1 MPKSAVE
8 GTAVFCVGVMPV
20 IVWARSFSDVCWK
33 SPVCLDKVDADPEP
47 RGHPMP
53 TSHQISNEF
62 ISVDVSSLGAEMQA
76 LTARD
81 GRSYL
86 WNGDATFWTGRSPIL
101 FPIVGRAPDDQLVI
115 GGKSY
120 PMGQHGFARRSEFV
134 LAASN
139 ATMTRHELPAS
150 DATKAV
156 YPFDFLLAV
165 EHRVE
170 GRAVTVTADVS
181 NRGDTPM
188 PFGLGF
194 HSAFVWPLPGAEG
207 QPHGVTLDNQGEPP
221 LVRLDGGLV
230 KPGTL
235 PSPFAAGHLV
245 LDHALFDADAM
256 IFPQGAGSGLEYGA
270 ESGPRLRFHFDNLP
284 NLALWTKPGAPFL
297 CVEPWHGTAA
307 EIGGSKEL
315 AERPYSTILAPGAVA
330 RFAFTV
336 EIPA

>member
-1 MPKSAVE
+1 
-8 GTAVFCVGVMPV
+8 
-20 IVWARSFSDVCWK
+20 
-33 SPVCLDKVDADPEP
+33 
-47 RGHPMP
+47 MP
-53 TSHQISNEF
+53 TPIQISNDF
-62 ISVDVSSLGAEMQA
+62 LTVDVSSLGAEMQA
-76 LTARD
+76 LTASD

-86 WNGDATFWTGRSPIL
+86 WNGDAAFWTGRSPIL
-101 FPIVGRAPDDQLVI
+101 FPIVGRAPDDHLVI
-115 GGKSY
+115 DGRST

-134 LAASN
+134 LAAST
-139 ATMTRHELPAS
+139 ATTTRHELAAS
-150 DATKAV
+150 DATRAV

-165 EHRVE
+165 EHAIS
-170 GRAVTVTADVS
+170 GRAVTVSAEVS

-194 HSAFVWPLPGAEG
+194 HTAFVWPLPGAEG
-207 QPHGVTLDNQGEPP
+207 EAHGVSLDNKGEPP

-235 PSPFAAGHLV
+235 ASPFKAGHLL
-245 LDHALFDADAM
+245 LDHAMFEADAM
-256 IFPQGAGSGLEYGA
+256 IFPEGAGTGLRYGV
-270 ESGPRLRFHFDNLP
+270 EGGPALKFDFDNLP

-307 EIGGSKEL
+307 EIGGSTEL
-315 AERPYSTILAPGAVA
+315 AERPYTTILAPGAVA